1 MIKLLSIRISIYCL
15 PGRHFSGHGILSNKT
30 LLVSFL
36 IKSKD
41 FSLYI
46 GGDSGYNTHY
56 AEIGKRFG
64 LIDLAILD
72 SGQHDEKWKYIHM
85 LIHEVIASS
94 KDLGAKKIIPSHICK
109 FSLDNHK

>member
-15 PGRHFSGHGILSNKT
+15 PGHSFSGRGILSNKT
-30 LLVSFL
+30 LWVSFL

-46 GGDSGYNTHY
+46 DRDSGYNTHY
-56 AEIGKRFG
+56 AEIEKRFG

-72 SGQHDEKWKYIHM
+72 SGQHDEKWKIHM

-94 KDLGAKKIIPSHICK
+94 KDLGGKKNNTIAY
-109 FSLDNHK
+109 L